1 MDSLFSLE
9 KNYDAAKAR
18 LQAAQQEKLEAAAEF
33 LSARAALR
41 QTLEALWPS
50 PCECGGPGYQGDA
63 GRLPKDPAATEEAK
77 TRPSLVRMRSTAV

>member
-50 PCECGGPGYQGDA
+50 PCECGENSAVGQYAEARQTLIA
-63 GRLPKDPAATEEAK
+63 GNW
-77 TRPSLVRMRSTAV
+77 SAV